1 MNTNEEIVLATFS
14 DLSNED
20 LYEIMKLRV
29 DIFVVEQN
37 CPYPELDNNDQK
49 AWHLYLKKDDKIV
62 SYARILFKESSAA
75 IGRVV
80 THKSYRGLGLSQT
93 ILAKA
98 IETIKTK
105 TKYTKIHLSAQF
117 YIVDLY
123 KKLGF
128 KVVSEQYLEDNI
140 PHVDMELKIPK
151 SF

>member
-1 MNTNEEIVLATFS
+1 MNTNEQIIISTFS

-20 LYEIMKLRV
+20 IYEIMKLRV

-49 AWHLYLKKDDKIV
+49 AWHLYIKKDGNIV
-62 SYARILFKESSAA
+62 SYARILFKDSSAA

-80 THKSYRGLGLSQT
+80 THKSYRGLGLSQM
-93 ILAKA
+93 ILKEA
-98 IETIKTK
+98 IETIKTN
-105 TKYTKIHLSAQF
+105 TNYTKIHLSAQC
-117 YIVDLY
+117 YILDLY

-128 KVVSEQYLEDNI
+128 KVVSDQYLEDNI

-151 SF
+151 LS